1 MVPTDPQVIIVIVMI
16 FDHESDNYQELEKMD
31 RKKLHENAKKFFL
44 VMRE

>member
-1 MVPTDPQVIIVIVMI
+1 MVPTDPQVIIVNVTI
-16 FDHESDNYQELEKMD
+16 FYHKSDNNQELEKMD